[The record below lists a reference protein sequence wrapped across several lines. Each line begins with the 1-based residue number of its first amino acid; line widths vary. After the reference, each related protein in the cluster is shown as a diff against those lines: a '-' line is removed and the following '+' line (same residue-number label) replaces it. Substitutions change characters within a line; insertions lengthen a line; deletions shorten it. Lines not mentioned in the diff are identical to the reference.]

1 MSCIAIVPRMNKI
14 RQLSDQELMREIIS
28 DNFKAFTEL
37 YNRYKH
43 TLFHFIIQLS
53 HGDESMAEE
62 IVQETF
68 IIIWENRTKIVIKYS
83 FRGYLKKVSRN
94 LFLRETGKR
103 VQEQLMISQI
113 DNVQEAENYVENEV
127 ELNMLLEEMDH
138 IISMLPPARQRV
150 YRLKHIEH
158 LSQKE
163 IANQLN
169 ISENTVE
176 SHLRQ
181 STKFLIQKLKTN
193 RRDLINCIVL
203 LLYSIISHL
212 L

>member
-1 MSCIAIVPRMNKI
+1 MRKI
-14 RQLSDQELMREIIS
+14 RQLSDQELMGEIMS

-43 TLFHFIIQLS
+43 ILFQFVIRLS
-53 HGDESMAEE
+53 HGDYSMAEE

-68 IIIWENRTKIVIKYS
+68 IIIWENRKKIVIEYS
-83 FRGYLKKVSRN
+83 FQGYLKKVSRN
-94 LFLRETGKR
+94 LFLQETGKR
-103 VQEQLMISQI
+103 IQEQMMISQI
-113 DNVQEAENYVENEV
+113 ENVREAENYVENEV
-127 ELNMLLEEMDH
+127 ELNLLLEELER

-163 IANQLN
+163 IADQLN

-176 SHLRQ
+176 SHLRH
-181 STKFLIQKLKTN
+181 STKFLVRMLKTN
-193 RRDLINCIVL
+193 RGDVINCIVL
-203 LLYSIISHL
+203 LLYSIISNL
-212 L
+212 F

>member
-43 TLFHFIIQLS
+43 TLFQFIIQLS

>member
-1 MSCIAIVPRMNKI
+1 MHKT
-14 RQLSDQELMREIIS
+14 RQLSDPELMEGIVS

-43 TLFHFIIQLS
+43 ILFQFVIRLS
-53 HGDESMAEE
+53 HGDHSMAEE

-68 IIIWENRTKIVIKYS
+68 IIIWENRKKIVIEYS
-83 FRGYLKKVSRN
+83 FQGYLKKVSRN
-94 LFLRETGKR
+94 LFLRETAKR

-113 DNVQEAENYVENEV
+113 ENIEEAGNYVENEV
-127 ELNMLLEEMDH
+127 ELNLLLEEVER

-163 IANQLN
+163 IADQLH

-176 SHLRQ
+176 SHLRH
-181 STKFLIQKLKTN
+181 STKFVIRMLKAN
-193 RRDLINCIVL
+193 RGDMINCMAL
-203 LLYSIISHL
+203 LLYPIISYL
-212 L
+212 F

>member
-1 MSCIAIVPRMNKI
+1 MHKI
-14 RQLSDQELMREIIS
+14 EQLSDQQLMKEIMS

-43 TLFHFIIQLS
+43 VLFQFVIRLS
-53 HGDESMAEE
+53 HGDYSMAEE
-62 IVQETF
+62 VVQETF
-68 IIIWENRTKIVIKYS
+68 IIIWENRKKIVVEFS
-83 FRGYLKKVSRN
+83 FQGYLKK
-94 LFLRETGKR
+94 TAKR
-103 VQEQLMISQI
+103 IQEQLMISQI
-113 DNVQEAENYVENEV
+113 ENVREAENCVENEV
-127 ELNMLLEEMDH
+127 ELNLLLEEVER

-163 IANQLN
+163 IASQLG

-181 STKFLIQKLKTN
+181 STKFLSQMLRAN
-193 RRDLINCIVL
+193 RGDLLNGIIL
-203 LLYSIISHL
+203 LLYPVLSFL
-212 L
+212 F

>member
-1 MSCIAIVPRMNKI
+1 MYSKKPQMLKI
-14 RQLSDQELMREIIS
+14 RQLSDQELMREIMA

-43 TLFHFIIQLS
+43 TLYLFVIRLS
-53 HGDESMAEE
+53 HGDNSMAEE
-62 IVQETF
+62 VVQETF
-68 IIIWENRTKIVIKYS
+68 IIIWENRRKIAIEYS
-83 FRGYLKKVSRN
+83 FQAYLKKVSRN
-94 LFLRETGKR
+94 LFLRETGKKI
-103 VQEQLMISQI
+103 QEQLMIAQI
-113 DNVQEAENYVENEV
+113 ENIQEAENYVENEV
-127 ELNMLLEEMDH
+127 ELNLLLEEVER

-193 RRDLINCIVL
+193 RSNVINSIVL
-203 LLYSIISHL
+203 CFTFLLYTYF
-212 L
+212 

>member
-1 MSCIAIVPRMNKI
+1 VSCIAIVPRMNKI

-43 TLFHFIIQLS
+43 TLFQFIIQLS

>member
-1 MSCIAIVPRMNKI
+1 MNKI

-43 TLFHFIIQLS
+43 TLFQFIIQLS

>member
-1 MSCIAIVPRMNKI
+1 MRKI
-14 RQLSDQELMREIIS
+14 RQLSDPELMREIMS

-43 TLFHFIIQLS
+43 VLFQFVIRLS
-53 HGDESMAEE
+53 HGNYSMAEE
-62 IVQETF
+62 IVQEAF
-68 IIIWENRTKIVIKYS
+68 IIIWENRKKIVIEYS
-83 FRGYLKKVSRN
+83 FQSYLKKISRN

-103 VQEQLMISQI
+103 VQEQLMIAEI
-113 DNVQEAENYVENEV
+113 ENVREAENFVENEV
-127 ELNMLLEEMDH
+127 ELNLLLEEVER

-163 IANQLN
+163 IANRLN

-176 SHLRQ
+176 SHLKQ
-181 STKFLIQKLKTN
+181 STKFLVRMLKTT
-193 RRDLINCIVL
+193 RGDLVNSILLLFYFIVL
-203 LLYSIISHL
+203 QLF
-212 L
+212 

>member
-1 MSCIAIVPRMNKI
+1 MHKI
-14 RQLSDQELMREIIS
+14 EQLSDQQLMKEIMS

-43 TLFHFIIQLS
+43 VLFQFVIRLS
-53 HGDESMAEE
+53 HGDYSMAEE
-62 IVQETF
+62 VVQETF
-68 IIIWENRTKIVIKYS
+68 IIIWENRKKIVVEFS
-83 FRGYLKKVSRN
+83 FQGYLKKISRN
-94 LFLRETGKR
+94 LFLKETAKR
-103 VQEQLMISQI
+103 IQE
-113 DNVQEAENYVENEV
+113 NVREAENCVENEV
-127 ELNMLLEEMDH
+127 ELNLLLEEVER

-163 IANQLN
+163 IASQLG

-181 STKFLIQKLKTN
+181 STKFLSQMLRAN
-193 RRDLINCIVL
+193 RGDLLNGIIL
-203 LLYSIISHL
+203 LLYPVLSFL
-212 L
+212 F

>member
-43 TLFHFIIQLS
+43 TLFQFIIQLS

-103 VQEQLMISQI
+103 VQEQLMISLI